1 MSVTVADLRIY
12 PLNNIP
18 ESDLSDETIEVSIA
32 QATVYLN
39 TVKRA
44 DVTDD
49 QFDAAK
55 IALAGYLAYLNYVDR
70 PVSDVAG
77 VIQNGYFTPAQGTE
91 GIPQVR
97 SSTATRDKLKALY
110 ESMVIFVDAISVE
123 SVNPY
128 NKKSQYIPLIGLTTS
143 VTDL

>member
-1 MSVTVADLRIY
+1 MGVSVADLRVF

-18 ESDLSDETIEVSIA
+18 ESDLSDETIEVALA

-39 TVKRA
+39 TVVRTGT
-44 DVTDD
+44 TDNEL
-49 QFDAAK
+49 DAAK
-55 IALAGYLAYLNYVDR
+55 RALAGYLAYLSYVDR

-110 ESMVIFVDAISVE
+110 ESMVLFVDAISVE

-128 NKKSQYIPLIGLTTS
+128 IKKSQYIPVIGLTTR